1 MAQSDDV
8 IMMRDVARRDRLHR
22 EKMKAFFDLTDQTGD
37 TMISRSSWKQVM
49 ASPNTKQWQLDGW

>member
-1 MAQSDDV
+1 
-8 IMMRDVARRDRLHR
+8 MMRDVARRDRLHR